1 MMQDGTPQFNTLL
14 ALPQPISTAP
24 STSTRILEYP
34 TASPIDASRW
44 AISDGTGRLYVVR
57 MNENRRSA
65 VIEENYE
72 LLEQEIGSDLMPFRM
87 HSVDVLPSGE
97 VIALLSV
104 VGKIAGSPTTG
115 GTASERLNN
124 RSTTIFDFLSVQL
137 LPASS
142 DSSTVTPLDVTWRL
156 RSHDLPSFVTFSP
169 ITKRYIIGSASP
181 LFASLTES
189 STSAIKLGKQAASES
204 VTVGGAPI
212 TPPQEEQIEKPPP
225 FSWTQDKESVTV
237 VFAIPSDTP
246 TSSIRAT
253 FSRQFLSILVGSA
266 ASSLSP
272 SNSKTELPRVSHKKM
287 WDAIDPHTSVWTF
300 DRDAEG
306 RDSTYGLL
314 SLHLEKAN
322 PGTRWSDVFAT
333 SPPIEDGIPSLGVAD
348 RELENIHETLDP
360 SELASIS
367 ESMEKWSQ
375 GAVGRGEE
383 GEGGNE
389 QPTSLMGMEI
399 DVEVDGESGRNF
411 VVTWIEDVLSDSPT
425 LIRPH
430 PTIPYALLSTPLPI
444 SDSSTRS
451 PDESIVVKHDVDGV
465 IFSPPSSPESYL
477 WTHTSTFPALA
488 FVLATKRDA
497 YFVHHLSNRAV
508 FAFDSPSNFTVAAAG
523 SVGRSGAGNLF
534 VYFNM
539 EGERDEKGRQL
550 VLRVGGPSSGA
561 LMGAAGIATKEGRT
575 AVLALCEKELVVFT
589 VI

>member
-1 MMQDGTPQFNTLL
+1 MQED
-14 ALPQPISTAP
+14 
-24 STSTRILEYP
+24 
-34 TASPIDASRW
+34 
-44 AISDGTGRLYVVR
+44 
-57 MNENRRSA
+57 RRTA
-65 VIEENYE
+65 VIEESYE
-72 LLEQEIGSDLMPFRM
+72 LLEEEVGSDLLPFRM
-87 HSVDVLPSGE
+87 HSVDVIDSGE
-97 VIALLSV
+97 VVALLSV
-104 VGKIAGSPTTG
+104 VGKTVGSSTAGSS
-115 GTASERLNN
+115 ASERMNN

-137 LPASS
+137 LPT
-142 DSSTVTPLDVTWRL
+142 STDPSTPTPLDVTWRL

-169 ITKRYIIGSASP
+169 ESKRYIIGGASP

-189 STSAIKLGKQAASES
+189 AASAVKLGKQAESES
-204 VTVGGAPI
+204 VTVGGASTSKI
-212 TPPQEEQIEKPPP
+212 QTDSTIEKPPP

-237 VFAIPSDTP
+237 VFAVPSDTP

-272 SNSKTELPRVSHKKM
+272 SASRSELPRVSHKKL

-360 SELASIS
+360 SELAGIS

-375 GAVGRGEE
+375 GAVGRGEVPE

-399 DVEVDGESGRNF
+399 DVEVDGESGRSM
-411 VVTWIEDVLSDSPT
+411 VVTWIEDVLSHSPT

-444 SDSSTRS
+444 SGAQAIDN
-451 PDESIVVKHDVDGV
+451 SIVVKHDVDGV
-465 IFSPPSSPESYL
+465 IFSPPSTPPNYI
-477 WTHTSTFPALA
+477 WTHTGTFPALA

-497 YFVHHLSNRAV
+497 YFVHHLSNLAV

-523 SVGRSGAGNLF
+523 IAGRSGAGNLF
-534 VYFNM
+534 VYFNT
-539 EGERDEKGRQL
+539 EGERDTKGKQL
-550 VLRVGGPSSGA
+550 VLRVGGPNSGA
-561 LMGAAGIATKEGRT
+561 LMGAAGVRMKDGKT
-575 AVLALCEKELVVFT
+575 AVFALCEKELVVFT